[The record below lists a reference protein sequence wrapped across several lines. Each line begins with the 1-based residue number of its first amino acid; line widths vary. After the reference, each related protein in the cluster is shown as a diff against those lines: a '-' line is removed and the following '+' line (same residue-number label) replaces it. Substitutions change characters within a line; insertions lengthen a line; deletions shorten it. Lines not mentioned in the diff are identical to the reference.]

1 MKKTFRFLLAAVCLL
16 GIASCADVPE
26 LPYPVPDPNGGGGGG
41 KTTSGLPFTSASLNN
56 FEVKTIEGIDWSL
69 GSSYAKASG
78 YDNNTKSTTATRTW
92 LVSPAINT
100 TVTGTSA
107 DGSNT
112 DGIIISFDH
121 VLRYVKSS
129 TDVKGWHKVLASK
142 DYAGDV
148 TTATWID
155 LNFQP
160 VESSTNDWTFY
171 AANPVV
177 LPAELWNEEKVYIA
191 FYFQC
196 DATNSTTWELKNLTV
211 KEGMTPDPLPGP
223 TPGDG
228 KLPFAQEF
236 SNDFGSFVPVD
247 VNGPDS
253 WVIDF
258 KTAKMTGYDGTNRNA
273 NEDWLISCPIDLSD
287 VSSAKLIMN
296 YIYRYKVS
304 DEDITVWASKS
315 FNGSSITPS
324 DWTQVKGNQLVEGK
338 DWNTFSNTEFDLTP
352 FVGDKI
358 YVAVKYVSVAG
369 SASTIEIKKITI
381 EEGQA
386 NVDGNVTPTP
396 TDVTPVTIAGF
407 NAAPVS
413 TSVWY
418 ELTGVASGIK
428 SGDQYGNFDLTDETG
443 KVYVYGLLA
452 EKGGA
457 GKAFQDL
464 VAKTGLANGDKIRI
478 HGQRG
483 DYNGKIEVLNA
494 YLVEIVQ
501 KGDDTPGPGPT
512 PGGEGDGSESSPY
525 NVAYVRSAGNPG
537 STAWVKGYIVGTVKD
552 GGKTYS
558 EAVFGLESASNTN
571 ILLADAADCADA
583 SLCIP
588 VQLPNGSV
596 REALSLQQHP
606 ENLGKQVALCGT
618 LEKYFGEPG
627 VKNTSKYS
635 WDDNGGGVGP
645 DPTPGDAL
653 FSADFTKGENGFK
666 AYDVELGTLN
676 YVWAVDTRY
685 GWKASA
691 YKDNA
696 NVASESWL
704 VSPVIDLT
712 SASAATLTF
721 SHTANYLNG
730 AACTDYLS
738 VLVSTNFGG

>member
-41 KTTSGLPFTSASLNN
+41 KTASGLPFTSASLNN

-78 YDNNTKSTTATRTW
+78 YDNNTKSTTATKTW

-171 AANPVV
+171 PANPVI

-386 NVDGNVTPTP
+386 V
-396 TDVTPVTIAGF
+396 I
-407 NAAPVS
+407 
-413 TSVWY
+413 
-418 ELTGVASGIK
+418 
-428 SGDQYGNFDLTDETG
+428 
-443 KVYVYGLLA
+443 
-452 EKGGA
+452 
-457 GKAFQDL
+457 
-464 VAKTGLANGDKIRI
+464 NGD
-478 HGQRG
+478 
-483 DYNGKIEVLNA
+483 
-494 YLVEIVQ
+494 
-501 KGDDTPGPGPT
+501 TPSPGPT
-512 PGGEGDGSESSPY
+512 PSPGENILENGDFESWT
-525 NVAYVRSAGNPG
+525 AGLPDNWK
-537 STAWVKGYIVGTVKD
+537 STT
-552 GGKTYS
+552 
-558 EAVFGLESASNTN
+558 SASNATLSQSTDAHNGNYSVKIACDEKNNKRMAYKELTLKSGTYTVQFYAKGVSSEASIRPGYAIVEDGSINSSSGYKYGSYTN
-571 ILLADAADCADA
+571 NISTDTWTLVSHTFTLSAETVVNLLIMNPKTSNNSTAADVLIDDY
-583 SLCIP
+583 
-588 VQLPNGSV
+588 
-596 REALSLQQHP
+596 ELS
-606 ENLGKQVALCGT
+606 
-618 LEKYFGEPG
+618 
-627 VKNTSKYS
+627 TSDGGIVG
-635 WDDNGGGVGP
+635 DDNTNP

-653 FSADFTKGENGFK
+653 FSADFTKGENGFTI
-666 AYDVELGTLN
+666 YNVEMDENLS
-676 YVWAVDTRY
+676 YVWAVDSRY

-691 YKDNA
+691 FKDNTRYP
-696 NVASESWL
+696 SDSYI
-704 VSPVIDLT
+704 VSPSIDLT
-712 SASAATLTF
+712 SASSATLSF
-721 SHTANYLNG
+721 SH
-730 AACTDYLS
+730 AARYFGESATDFLS
-738 VLVSTNFGG
+738 VLVTTSFDGDVAKSSWVSLMVPSWPTGADWNFYDSDDISLAGYAGQKIYIAFRYTSNSSIAATWEIKSISVK

>member
-1 MKKTFRFLLAAVCLL
+1 MKKTFRFLLAAVCLM

-41 KTTSGLPFTSASLNN
+41 GKTASGLPFTSASLNN

-171 AANPVV
+171 PANPVI

-223 TPGDG
+223 TPGD
-228 KLPFAQEF
+228 
-236 SNDFGSFVPVD
+236 
-247 VNGPDS
+247 
-253 WVIDF
+253 
-258 KTAKMTGYDGTNRNA
+258 
-273 NEDWLISCPIDLSD
+273 
-287 VSSAKLIMN
+287 
-296 YIYRYKVS
+296 
-304 DEDITVWASKS
+304 
-315 FNGSSITPS
+315 
-324 DWTQVKGNQLVEGK
+324 
-338 DWNTFSNTEFDLTP
+338 
-352 FVGDKI
+352 
-358 YVAVKYVSVAG
+358 
-369 SASTIEIKKITI
+369 
-381 EEGQA
+381 
-386 NVDGNVTPTP
+386 
-396 TDVTPVTIAGF
+396 VTPVTIAEF

-464 VAKTGLANGDKIRI
+464 VAKTGLANGDKIMI

-494 YLVEIVQ
+494 YLVVIVQ

-558 EAVFGLESASNTN
+558 DAVFGLESASNTN

-738 VLVSTNFGG
+738 VLVSTNFGGDVAKASWVTLTVPTWPTGKDWTFVDSGDIALSGYAGSKITIAFRYTSTSSTAPTWEIKSIGVK

>member
-1 MKKTFRFLLAAVCLL
+1 MKKTFRFLFAALALMGV
-16 GIASCADVPE
+16 ASCVDVPE
-26 LPYPVPDPNGGGGGG
+26 LPYPTPDPNGGGGGG
-41 KTTSGLPFTSASLNN
+41 GTNASGLPFTSASLNN
-56 FEVKTIEGIDWSL
+56 FEVKTIEGVDWSL

-78 YDNNTKSTTATRTW
+78 YANGTTTATKTW

-107 DGSNT
+107 DGTNT
-112 DGIIISFDH
+112 DGVTISFDH

-129 TDVKGWHKVLASK
+129 TDLKGWHKVLASK

-171 AANPVV
+171 PANPVI

-211 KEGMTPDPLPGP
+211 EEGMTPDPLPGP
-223 TPGDG
+223 TPGD
-228 KLPFAQEF
+228 A
-236 SNDFGSFVPVD
+236 
-247 VNGPDS
+247 
-253 WVIDF
+253 
-258 KTAKMTGYDGTNRNA
+258 
-273 NEDWLISCPIDLSD
+273 
-287 VSSAKLIMN
+287 
-296 YIYRYKVS
+296 
-304 DEDITVWASKS
+304 
-315 FNGSSITPS
+315 
-324 DWTQVKGNQLVEGK
+324 
-338 DWNTFSNTEFDLTP
+338 
-352 FVGDKI
+352 
-358 YVAVKYVSVAG
+358 
-369 SASTIEIKKITI
+369 
-381 EEGQA
+381 
-386 NVDGNVTPTP
+386 
-396 TDVTPVTIAGF
+396 TPVTIAEF

-418 ELTGVASGIK
+418 ELVGKASGIK

-443 KVYVYGLLA
+443 TVYVYGLLA

-464 VAKTGLANGDKIRI
+464 VAKTGLANGDKIKI

-483 DYNGKIEVLNA
+483 DYNGKIEVVNA
-494 YLVEIVQ
+494 YLVEIVE
-501 KGDDTPGPGPT
+501 KGGDTPGPGPT
-512 PGGEGDGSESSPY
+512 PGGDGDGTESSPY

-558 EAVFGLESASNTN
+558 DAVFGLESASNTN
-571 ILLADAADCADA
+571 ILLADAADCTDA
-583 SLCIP
+583 SVCIP
-588 VQLPNGSV
+588 VQLPNGNV
-596 REALSLQQHP
+596 RDALSLQQHP

-635 WDDNGGGVGP
+635 WDGNGGGDTP

-666 AYDVELGTLN
+666 AYDVELGTLG

-730 AACTDYLS
+730 AACTDFLS
-738 VLVSTNFGG
+738 VLVSTNFEDDVTKASWVTLNVPTWPTGKDWTFVDSGDIALSGYAGSKINIAFRYTSSSSTAPTWEIKSMSVK

>member
-1 MKKTFRFLLAAVCLL
+1 MKKTFRFLLAAVCLM

-41 KTTSGLPFTSASLNN
+41 KTASGLPFTSASLNN

-112 DGIIISFDH
+112 DGVIISFDH

-171 AANPVV
+171 PANPVI

-211 KEGMTPDPLPGP
+211 KEGMTPDPGPGP
-223 TPGDG
+223 TPGD
-228 KLPFAQEF
+228 
-236 SNDFGSFVPVD
+236 
-247 VNGPDS
+247 
-253 WVIDF
+253 
-258 KTAKMTGYDGTNRNA
+258 
-273 NEDWLISCPIDLSD
+273 
-287 VSSAKLIMN
+287 
-296 YIYRYKVS
+296 
-304 DEDITVWASKS
+304 
-315 FNGSSITPS
+315 
-324 DWTQVKGNQLVEGK
+324 
-338 DWNTFSNTEFDLTP
+338 
-352 FVGDKI
+352 
-358 YVAVKYVSVAG
+358 
-369 SASTIEIKKITI
+369 
-381 EEGQA
+381 
-386 NVDGNVTPTP
+386 VTPA
-396 TDVTPVTIAGF
+396 TIAEF

-418 ELTGVASGIK
+418 ELVGTASGIK

-512 PGGEGDGSESSPY
+512 PGGDGDGSESSPY

-558 EAVFGLESASNTN
+558 DAVFGLESASNTN

-635 WDDNGGGVGP
+635 WDGNGGGDTP

-666 AYDVELGTLN
+666 AYDIELGTLG

-712 SASAATLTF
+712 SASEATLTF

-730 AACTDYLS
+730 AACTDFLS
-738 VLVSTNFGG
+738 VLVSTNFGDDVAKASWVTLTVPTWPTGKDWTFVDSGDIGLSGYAGSKINIAFRYTSTSSTAPTWEIKSMSVK

>member
-1 MKKTFRFLLAAVCLL
+1 MKKTFRFLFAALALL

-41 KTTSGLPFTSASLNN
+41 KTASGLPFTSASLNN

-78 YDNNTKSTTATRTW
+78 YDNNTKSTTATKTW

-223 TPGDG
+223 TPG
-228 KLPFAQEF
+228 
-236 SNDFGSFVPVD
+236 
-247 VNGPDS
+247 
-253 WVIDF
+253 
-258 KTAKMTGYDGTNRNA
+258 
-273 NEDWLISCPIDLSD
+273 
-287 VSSAKLIMN
+287 
-296 YIYRYKVS
+296 
-304 DEDITVWASKS
+304 
-315 FNGSSITPS
+315 
-324 DWTQVKGNQLVEGK
+324 
-338 DWNTFSNTEFDLTP
+338 
-352 FVGDKI
+352 
-358 YVAVKYVSVAG
+358 
-369 SASTIEIKKITI
+369 
-381 EEGQA
+381 
-386 NVDGNVTPTP
+386 
-396 TDVTPVTIAGF
+396 DVTPVTIAGF

-738 VLVSTNFGG
+738 VLVSTNFGGDVAKASWVTLTVPTWPTGKDWTFVDSGDIALSGYAGSKITIAFRYTSTSSTAPTWEIKSMSVK

>member
-1 MKKTFRFLLAAVCLL
+1 MKKTFRFLFAALALV
-16 GIASCADVPE
+16 GVASCADVPE
-26 LPYPVPDPNGGGGGG
+26 LPYPTPDPNGGGG
-41 KTTSGLPFTSASLNN
+41 TTASGLPFTSASLNN

-78 YDNNTKSTTATRTW
+78 YDNNSKTTTATKTW

-100 TVTGTSA
+100 TVTGTDA
-107 DGSNT
+107 DGVFIT
-112 DGIIISFDH
+112 FDH

-129 TDVKGWHKVLASK
+129 TDLKGWHKVLASK

-148 TTATWID
+148 NTATWID

-171 AANPVV
+171 PANPVQ
-177 LPAELWNEEKVYIA
+177 LPAELQNEEKVYIA

-211 KEGMTPDPLPGP
+211 KEGMTPDPIPGP
-223 TPGDG
+223 TPTD
-228 KLPFAQEF
+228 A
-236 SNDFGSFVPVD
+236 
-247 VNGPDS
+247 
-253 WVIDF
+253 
-258 KTAKMTGYDGTNRNA
+258 
-273 NEDWLISCPIDLSD
+273 
-287 VSSAKLIMN
+287 
-296 YIYRYKVS
+296 
-304 DEDITVWASKS
+304 
-315 FNGSSITPS
+315 TP
-324 DWTQVKGNQLVEGK
+324 
-338 DWNTFSNTEFDLTP
+338 
-352 FVGDKI
+352 
-358 YVAVKYVSVAG
+358 A
-369 SASTIEIKKITI
+369 
-381 EEGQA
+381 
-386 NVDGNVTPTP
+386 
-396 TDVTPVTIAGF
+396 TIAEF

-418 ELTGVASGIK
+418 ELVGTASGIK

-464 VAKTGLANGDKIRI
+464 VSKTGLANGDKIKI

-483 DYNGKIEVLNA
+483 DYQGKIEVLNA
-494 YLVEIVQ
+494 YLVEIVE
-501 KGDDTPGPGPT
+501 KGNDTPGPGPT
-512 PGGEGDGSESSPY
+512 PGGEGDGSESAPY
-525 NVAYVRSAGNPG
+525 NVAYVRCAGNPG
-537 STAWVKGYIVGTVKD
+537 TPAWVKGFIVGTVKD
-552 GGKTYS
+552 GSQTYND
-558 EAVFGLESASNTN
+558 AVFGTADASNTN
-571 ILLADAADCADA
+571 LLLADAADCADA

-588 VQLPNGSV
+588 VQLPTTV
-596 REALSLQQHP
+596 RDALSLQKNP
-606 ENLGKQVALCGT
+606 DILGKQVSLYGS
-618 LEKYFGEPG
+618 LEKYFGQPG
-627 VKNTSKYS
+627 LKNVSKYAF
-635 WDDNGGGVGP
+635 DGGNP
-645 DPTPGDAL
+645 DPGTYPTPGDAL
-653 FSADFTKGENGFK
+653 FSADFTKGENGFR
-666 AYDVELGTLN
+666 AYDVELGTLG

-730 AACTDYLS
+730 AACTDFLS
-738 VLVSTNFGG
+738 VLVSTNFGDDVSKASWVALSVPTWPTGKDWTFVDSGDIALSGYAGSKITIAFRYTSTSSTAPTWEIKSMSVK

>member
-41 KTTSGLPFTSASLNN
+41 KTASGLPFTSASLNN

-78 YDNNTKSTTATRTW
+78 YDNNTKSTTATKTW

-223 TPGDG
+223 TPG
-228 KLPFAQEF
+228 
-236 SNDFGSFVPVD
+236 
-247 VNGPDS
+247 
-253 WVIDF
+253 
-258 KTAKMTGYDGTNRNA
+258 
-273 NEDWLISCPIDLSD
+273 
-287 VSSAKLIMN
+287 
-296 YIYRYKVS
+296 
-304 DEDITVWASKS
+304 
-315 FNGSSITPS
+315 
-324 DWTQVKGNQLVEGK
+324 
-338 DWNTFSNTEFDLTP
+338 
-352 FVGDKI
+352 
-358 YVAVKYVSVAG
+358 
-369 SASTIEIKKITI
+369 
-381 EEGQA
+381 
-386 NVDGNVTPTP
+386 
-396 TDVTPVTIAGF
+396 DVTPVTIAGF

-738 VLVSTNFGG
+738 VLVSTNFGGDVAKASWVTLTVPTWPTGKDWTFVDSGDIALSGYAGSKITIAFRYTSTSSTAPTWEIKSMSVK